1 MVDIASSLTN
11 LQEKIQLLLKRT
23 ALMEKENLQL
33 KASLT
38 KEQNHVKELMDE
50 VQQGKSKI
58 AAAMVN
64 TASMQPSDK
73 EALIKKVDHYIKEI
87 DTAIK
92 NYQADINAYKIETA
106 SKIAANELSIKNF
119 NSKIENEKKELRAS
133 YLSKIEML
141 EKKNR
146 DLKNKLDNY
155 QDDGNDKW
163 RTFKAEFGKEM
174 DDLGKS
180 IKDLASKDNK

>member
-1 MVDIASSLTN
+1 MPLVLSFFLITILLISCASPSEKVENAKEGLVDANNKL
-11 LQEKIQLLLKRT
+11 
-23 ALMEKENLQL
+23 
-33 KASLT
+33 
-38 KEQNHVKELMDE
+38 
-50 VQQGKSKI
+50 
-58 AAAMVN
+58 
-64 TASMQPSDK
+64 
-73 EALIKKVDHYIKEI
+73 

-92 NYQADINAYKIETA
+92 NYQADINAYKTETS
-106 SKIAANELSIKNF
+106 SKIAANELAIKNF

-133 YLSKIEML
+133 YLSKIEVL

>member
-1 MVDIASSLTN
+1 MSLVLSFFLTTILLISCASPSEKVENAKEGLVDANNKL
-11 LQEKIQLLLKRT
+11 
-23 ALMEKENLQL
+23 
-33 KASLT
+33 
-38 KEQNHVKELMDE
+38 
-50 VQQGKSKI
+50 
-58 AAAMVN
+58 
-64 TASMQPSDK
+64 
-73 EALIKKVDHYIKEI
+73 

-106 SKIAANELSIKNF
+106 SKIAANELAIKNF

-133 YLSKIEML
+133 YLSKIEVL

>member
-1 MVDIASSLTN
+1 MKKSYMS
-11 LQEKIQLLLKRT
+11 LLLSFFLT
-23 ALMEKENLQL
+23 TILLISCASPSEKVEN
-33 KASLT
+33 A
-38 KEQNHVKELMDE
+38 KEDV
-50 VQQGKSKI
+50 
-58 AAAMVN
+58 
-64 TASMQPSDK
+64 
-73 EALIKKVDHYIKEI
+73 VDANNKL

-106 SKIAANELSIKNF
+106 SKIAANELAIKNF
-119 NSKIENEKKELRAS
+119 NSKIEYEKKELRAS
-133 YLSKIEML
+133 YLSKIEVL

-180 IKDLASKDNK
+180 IKDLASKDNE

>member
-1 MVDIASSLTN
+1 MSLVLSFFLTTILLISCASPSEKVENAKEDVVDANNKL
-11 LQEKIQLLLKRT
+11 
-23 ALMEKENLQL
+23 
-33 KASLT
+33 
-38 KEQNHVKELMDE
+38 
-50 VQQGKSKI
+50 
-58 AAAMVN
+58 
-64 TASMQPSDK
+64 
-73 EALIKKVDHYIKEI
+73 

-106 SKIAANELSIKNF
+106 SKIAANEVAIKNF
-119 NSKIENEKKELRAS
+119 NSKIEYEKKELRAS
-133 YLSKIEML
+133 YLSKIEVL

-180 IKDLASKDNK
+180 IKNLASKDIE

>member
-1 MVDIASSLTN
+1 MKKSYMS
-11 LQEKIQLLLKRT
+11 LLLSFFLT
-23 ALMEKENLQL
+23 TILLISCASPSEKVEN
-33 KASLT
+33 A
-38 KEQNHVKELMDE
+38 KEDV
-50 VQQGKSKI
+50 
-58 AAAMVN
+58 
-64 TASMQPSDK
+64 
-73 EALIKKVDHYIKEI
+73 VDANNKL

-106 SKIAANELSIKNF
+106 SKIAANELAIKNF

-133 YLSKIEML
+133 YLSKIEVL

>member
-1 MVDIASSLTN
+1 MSLVLSFFLTTILLISCASPS
-11 LQEKIQLLLKRT
+11 EKVEN
-23 ALMEKENLQL
+23 AKE
-33 KASLT
+33 
-38 KEQNHVKELMDE
+38 E
-50 VQQGKSKI
+50 VLDANNK
-58 AAAMVN
+58 
-64 TASMQPSDK
+64 
-73 EALIKKVDHYIKEI
+73 L

-106 SKIAANELSIKNF
+106 SKIAANELAIKNF

-133 YLSKIEML
+133 YLSKIEVL

>member
-1 MVDIASSLTN
+1 MKKSYMSLVLSFFLTTILLISCASPS
-11 LQEKIQLLLKRT
+11 EKVEN
-23 ALMEKENLQL
+23 AKE
-33 KASLT
+33 
-38 KEQNHVKELMDE
+38 E
-50 VQQGKSKI
+50 VLDANNK
-58 AAAMVN
+58 
-64 TASMQPSDK
+64 
-73 EALIKKVDHYIKEI
+73 L

-106 SKIAANELSIKNF
+106 SKIAANELAIKNF

-133 YLSKIEML
+133 YLSKIEVL

>member
-1 MVDIASSLTN
+1 MSLVLSFFLTTILLISCASPSEKVENAKEDVVDANNKL
-11 LQEKIQLLLKRT
+11 
-23 ALMEKENLQL
+23 
-33 KASLT
+33 
-38 KEQNHVKELMDE
+38 
-50 VQQGKSKI
+50 
-58 AAAMVN
+58 
-64 TASMQPSDK
+64 
-73 EALIKKVDHYIKEI
+73 

-106 SKIAANELSIKNF
+106 SKITANELAIKNF

-133 YLSKIEML
+133 YLSKIEVL

>member
-1 MVDIASSLTN
+1 MKKSYMSLVLSFFLTTILLISCASPSEKVENAKEEVVDANNKL
-11 LQEKIQLLLKRT
+11 
-23 ALMEKENLQL
+23 
-33 KASLT
+33 
-38 KEQNHVKELMDE
+38 
-50 VQQGKSKI
+50 
-58 AAAMVN
+58 
-64 TASMQPSDK
+64 
-73 EALIKKVDHYIKEI
+73 

-106 SKIAANELSIKNF
+106 SKIAANELAIKNF

-133 YLSKIEML
+133 YLSKIEVL

>member
-1 MVDIASSLTN
+1 MSLVLSFFLTTILLISCASPS
-11 LQEKIQLLLKRT
+11 EKVEN
-23 ALMEKENLQL
+23 AKE
-33 KASLT
+33 
-38 KEQNHVKELMDE
+38 E
-50 VQQGKSKI
+50 VLDANNK
-58 AAAMVN
+58 
-64 TASMQPSDK
+64 
-73 EALIKKVDHYIKEI
+73 L

-106 SKIAANELSIKNF
+106 SKIAANELAIKNF

-133 YLSKIEML
+133 YLSKIEVL

-180 IKDLASKDNK
+180 IKDLASKDNE

>member
-1 MVDIASSLTN
+1 MS
-11 LQEKIQLLLKRT
+11 LLLSFFLT
-23 ALMEKENLQL
+23 TILLISCASPSEKVEN
-33 KASLT
+33 A
-38 KEQNHVKELMDE
+38 KEDV
-50 VQQGKSKI
+50 
-58 AAAMVN
+58 
-64 TASMQPSDK
+64 
-73 EALIKKVDHYIKEI
+73 VDANNKL

-106 SKIAANELSIKNF
+106 SKIAANELAIKNF

-133 YLSKIEML
+133 YLSKIEVL

>member
-1 MVDIASSLTN
+1 MSLVLSFFLTTILLISCASPSEKVENAKEEVVDANNKL
-11 LQEKIQLLLKRT
+11 
-23 ALMEKENLQL
+23 
-33 KASLT
+33 
-38 KEQNHVKELMDE
+38 
-50 VQQGKSKI
+50 
-58 AAAMVN
+58 
-64 TASMQPSDK
+64 
-73 EALIKKVDHYIKEI
+73 

-106 SKIAANELSIKNF
+106 SKIAANELAIKNF

-133 YLSKIEML
+133 YLSKIEVL

>member
-1 MVDIASSLTN
+1 MKKSYMSLVLSFFLTTILLISCASPSEKVENAKEDVVDANNKL
-11 LQEKIQLLLKRT
+11 
-23 ALMEKENLQL
+23 
-33 KASLT
+33 
-38 KEQNHVKELMDE
+38 
-50 VQQGKSKI
+50 
-58 AAAMVN
+58 
-64 TASMQPSDK
+64 
-73 EALIKKVDHYIKEI
+73 

-106 SKIAANELSIKNF
+106 SKIAANELAIKNF

-133 YLSKIEML
+133 YLSKIEVL

>member
-1 MVDIASSLTN
+1 MS
-11 LQEKIQLLLKRT
+11 LLLSFFLT
-23 ALMEKENLQL
+23 TILLISCASPSEKVEN
-33 KASLT
+33 A
-38 KEQNHVKELMDE
+38 KEDV
-50 VQQGKSKI
+50 
-58 AAAMVN
+58 
-64 TASMQPSDK
+64 
-73 EALIKKVDHYIKEI
+73 VDANNKL

-106 SKIAANELSIKNF
+106 SKIAANELAIKNF
-119 NSKIENEKKELRAS
+119 NSKIEYEKKELRAS
-133 YLSKIEML
+133 YLSKIEVL

-180 IKDLASKDNK
+180 IKDLASKDNE

>member
-1 MVDIASSLTN
+1 MSLVLSFFLTTILLISCASPSEKVENAKEDVVDANNKL
-11 LQEKIQLLLKRT
+11 
-23 ALMEKENLQL
+23 
-33 KASLT
+33 
-38 KEQNHVKELMDE
+38 
-50 VQQGKSKI
+50 
-58 AAAMVN
+58 
-64 TASMQPSDK
+64 
-73 EALIKKVDHYIKEI
+73 

-106 SKIAANELSIKNF
+106 SKIAANELDIKNF

-133 YLSKIEML
+133 YLSKIEVL

>member
-1 MVDIASSLTN
+1 MKKSYMSLVLSFFLTTILLISCASPS
-11 LQEKIQLLLKRT
+11 EKVEN
-23 ALMEKENLQL
+23 AKE
-33 KASLT
+33 
-38 KEQNHVKELMDE
+38 E
-50 VQQGKSKI
+50 VLDANNK
-58 AAAMVN
+58 
-64 TASMQPSDK
+64 
-73 EALIKKVDHYIKEI
+73 L

-106 SKIAANELSIKNF
+106 SKIAANELAIKNF

-133 YLSKIEML
+133 YLSKIEVL

-180 IKDLASKDNK
+180 IKDLASKDNE

>member
-1 MVDIASSLTN
+1 MKKSYMPLVLSFFLITILLISCASPSEKVENAKEGLVDANNKL
-11 LQEKIQLLLKRT
+11 
-23 ALMEKENLQL
+23 
-33 KASLT
+33 
-38 KEQNHVKELMDE
+38 
-50 VQQGKSKI
+50 
-58 AAAMVN
+58 
-64 TASMQPSDK
+64 
-73 EALIKKVDHYIKEI
+73 

-92 NYQADINAYKIETA
+92 NYQADINAYKTETS
-106 SKIAANELSIKNF
+106 SKIAANELAIKNF

-133 YLSKIEML
+133 YLSKIEVL

-163 RTFKAEFGKEM
+163 RTFKAEFGQEM

>member
-1 MVDIASSLTN
+1 MSLVLSFFLTTILLISCASPSEKVENAKEDVVDANNKL
-11 LQEKIQLLLKRT
+11 
-23 ALMEKENLQL
+23 
-33 KASLT
+33 
-38 KEQNHVKELMDE
+38 
-50 VQQGKSKI
+50 
-58 AAAMVN
+58 
-64 TASMQPSDK
+64 
-73 EALIKKVDHYIKEI
+73 

-106 SKIAANELSIKNF
+106 SKIAANELAIKNF

-133 YLSKIEML
+133 YLSKIEVL

>member
-1 MVDIASSLTN
+1 MSLVLSFFLTTILLISCASPSEKVENAKEDVVDANNKL
-11 LQEKIQLLLKRT
+11 
-23 ALMEKENLQL
+23 
-33 KASLT
+33 
-38 KEQNHVKELMDE
+38 
-50 VQQGKSKI
+50 
-58 AAAMVN
+58 
-64 TASMQPSDK
+64 
-73 EALIKKVDHYIKEI
+73 

-106 SKIAANELSIKNF
+106 SKIAANELAIKNF

-133 YLSKIEML
+133 YLSKIEVL

-180 IKDLASKDNK
+180 IKDLASKDNE